1 MYSRGGDKLSTKMG
15 RPLKTGQPR
24 NKKLT
29 LALSEDELKEINKCA
44 QILGK
49 PRVDTIVKG
58 VSLLRE
64 SLKK

>member
-1 MYSRGGDKLSTKMG
+1 MATKMG
-15 RPLKTGQPR
+15 RPLKTGRPR
-24 NKKLT
+24 DKKLT
-29 LALSEDELKEINKCA
+29 LALSEDELNEINECA